1 MDIIII
7 VLAILIGIPIALI
20 VAWNIL
26 KFIGVIILD
35 AGNLIAA
42 LIIATV
48 LIIVVSNLI

>member
-1 MDIIII
+1 MNIIII

-42 LIIATV
+42 LIIVAV
-48 LIIVVSNLI
+48 LFAVVSYLI